1 MLLTS
6 LWLLL
11 SVYIPVVLIKESNF
25 KSIIYW
31 EIVLISRQNISE
43 KSGYSNPEDVTN
55 ITEDCIEN
63 FGLSIPMQ

>member
-31 EIVLISRQNISE
+31 EIVLISWQNISE

-63 FGLSIPMQ
+63 FGLNIPMQ